1 VVTRAGFR
9 VAIGGTRTIR
19 DRIGVATH
27 LPRSRKVGIWD
38 IMAVTVRG
46 EGVRGG
52 DGEKA
57 HREVEVRQ
65 KRGRSSRP
73 EDHHFLTLDQLLS
86 PPIAFAY

>member
-1 VVTRAGFR
+1 VPINPTEATIKCHFLVSFVVTRAGFR

-27 LPRSRKVGIWD
+27 LPRSRKIGIWD

-52 DGEKA
+52 DGE
-57 HREVEVRQ
+57 
-65 KRGRSSRP
+65 RP
-73 EDHHFLTLDQLLS
+73 T
-86 PPIAFAY
+86 AR